1 MRAVCRGGMPE
12 ISPVGGTSA
21 AAPAFAGIMALIIQ
35 NAGGVRQG
43 NANYVLYQLYKK
55 NTAGT
60 ICTSNAASV
69 NATGCI
75 FYDVV
80 TGNNSVAC
88 KGGTTN
94 CSSSSSSGYG
104 VLVDPKSTSTPAFS
118 AAAVAGYDKATGL
131 GSVNVANLAAA
142 WHTATFDATTATLT
156 NTGSSSISHGATASF
171 TVKVSSASGTPS
183 GFVSLIATP
192 TAAGST
198 PVGIGAFS
206 DSTVIPLSPTFE
218 LNGGT
223 ATITTDLLPGGTDSV
238 VAQYGGDGT
247 FAPATSTPVTVT
259 VSRENSVTTATMLT
273 YDSANGLFDI
283 AAPSSVVYGTTPY
296 IMRVDVTNTS
306 NQPCSTSTATLAIP
320 CPTGT
325 VTETYDNG
333 LPLNDFPNAQ
343 TGVSVNSATLNNL
356 GFLED
361 LPINLPVGSH
371 TIVATYSGDSS
382 FSGSTTTPAIN
393 LTVTQAQTATAVV
406 SNFSLITSGETVT
419 LTATVSTQSSGA
431 GPTGSVSFT
440 NGSASLGSATCKPTS
455 GSATVAAYCTA
466 TLSTAISGLYPPGA
480 VRPEPPGVPVVPL
493 VLALASLLVFAFGLR
508 WMPASRRQRA
518 YVYAGLLT
526 FTLLAVGIAGCGGGS
541 GGGGGGGGGSTR
553 TITASYPG
561 DTNYSG
567 STGSTTLSIN

>member
-1 MRAVCRGGMPE
+1 MVPSADTGRDIPDLSLFSAVNSSSNTFYITCQQDSSSQNGNACSLPAGGMPE

-333 LPLNDFPNAQ
+333 QPLNDFPNAQ
-343 TGVSVNSATLNNL
+343 GGASVNSATLNNL

-371 TIVATYSGDSS
+371 TIVATYSGDTSYLWKYDNPRHQLNGDAGADS
-382 FSGSTTTPAIN
+382 DSGSK
-393 LTVTQAQTATAVV
+393 Q
-406 SNFSLITSGETVT
+406 
-419 LTATVSTQSSGA
+419 
-431 GPTGSVSFT
+431 
-440 NGSASLGSATCKPTS
+440 
-455 GSATVAAYCTA
+455 
-466 TLSTAISGLYPPGA
+466 
-480 VRPEPPGVPVVPL
+480 
-493 VLALASLLVFAFGLR
+493 LLPHHLRGNRDADGHGFHTKQWRRADRFGFLHE
-508 WMPASRRQRA
+508 RQRQP
-518 YVYAGLLT
+518 
-526 FTLLAVGIAGCGGGS
+526 GISNLQADQ
-541 GGGGGGGGGSTR
+541 R
-553 TITASYPG
+553 
-561 DTNYSG
+561 
-567 STGSTTLSIN
+567 